1 MKHSQ
6 ILNKY
11 FKKQKF
17 NKGIIFGKKDEVYY
31 MLDFEKVLIE
41 ISERDDINTL
51 KQDVKNGINRLLT
64 LKNGEQIILT
74 TNIRK

>member
-1 MKHSQ
+1 
-6 ILNKY
+6 
-11 FKKQKF
+11 
-17 NKGIIFGKKDEVYY
+17 